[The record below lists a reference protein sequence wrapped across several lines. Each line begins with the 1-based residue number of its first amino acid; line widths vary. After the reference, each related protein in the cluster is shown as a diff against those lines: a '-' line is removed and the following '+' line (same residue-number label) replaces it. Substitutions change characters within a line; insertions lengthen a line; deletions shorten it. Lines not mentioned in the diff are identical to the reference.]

1 MRKDFVMKR
10 MASYLALETSLIV
23 LFIVALTQIQLLEND
38 TKTKET
44 QIATMEAALDKSKE
58 ESSSLG
64 HELSKLF

>member
-1 MRKDFVMKR
+1 MKR
-10 MASYLALETSLIV
+10 MASYLVLETSLIV

-58 ESSSLG
+58 ESTSLG
-64 HELSKLF
+64 HELGKLL

>member
-1 MRKDFVMKR
+1 MKR
-10 MASYLALETSLIV
+10 MASYLVLETSLIV

-64 HELSKLF
+64 HELSKLL

>member
-1 MRKDFVMKR
+1 MKR
-10 MASYLALETSLIV
+10 MASYLVLETSLIV

-58 ESSSLG
+58 ESASLG
-64 HELSKLF
+64 HELGKLL

>member
-1 MRKDFVMKR
+1 MKR
-10 MASYLALETSLIV
+10 MASYLVLETSLIV

-64 HELSKLF
+64 HELG

>member
-1 MRKDFVMKR
+1 MKR

-64 HELSKLF
+64 HELSKLL

>member
-1 MRKDFVMKR
+1 MKR